1 MSASIILK
9 GLGSYLPAKRL
20 TNDDLSH
27 MVETS
32 DEWIRTRSG
41 IRERRIA
48 GPDENPSDLAAQ
60 AARVALAKAGLA
72 SADVDLLIVGT
83 MTPDL
88 PFPSTA
94 CLVQNKL
101 GLRPIPAFDVAA
113 ACSGF
118 LYILEVG
125 TALLRAGPYKNA
137 LIIGAD
143 KMSSVLDWKDRSTC
157 VLFGDGAGAAVLT
170 HSTEKN
176 AGVIGSVL
184 RTDGA
189 GVGMLLQP
197 GGGAACPATHASLDE
212 RKHFLKM
219 NGKEVFKVAVREM
232 EQVLRDLLAQHGLTS
247 SQIACVVPHQANIRI
262 LEALATRLEIPL
274 ERFVINIDRYGN
286 TSAASI
292 PIALDEALTGGRIH
306 PGDYIVLVAFGA
318 GLTWG
323 ATLIKWHSR

>member
-1 MSASIILK
+1 MPSSIILQ
-9 GLGSYLPAKRL
+9 GLGSHVPAKRL

-27 MVETS
+27 LVETS

-48 GPDENPSDLAAQ
+48 GPDENPSDLAVP
-60 AARVALAKAGLA
+60 AAHKALAQAGLA
-72 SADVDLLIVGT
+72 PADVDLLIVGT

-88 PFPSTA
+88 VFPSTA
-94 CLVQNKL
+94 CLLQHKL
-101 GLRPIPAFDVAA
+101 GLRQVPAFDVAA

-118 LYILEVG
+118 LYILEIGAAMV
-125 TALLRAGPYKNA
+125 RAGPYRNA
-137 LIIGAD
+137 LLVGAE
-143 KMSSVLDWKDRSTC
+143 KMSAVLDWQDRATC

-170 HSTEKN
+170 RRAEP
-176 AGVIGSVL
+176 GVGVLGSIL
-184 RTDGA
+184 HTDGGEA
-189 GVGMLLQP
+189 RLLLQP
-197 GGGAACPATHASLDE
+197 GGGSACPPTHASLEE

-219 NGKEVFKVAVREM
+219 NGKEVFKIAVREM
-232 EQVLRDLLAQHGLTS
+232 EQVIRDLLEQHGLAAA
-247 SQIACVVPHQANIRI
+247 QIALVVPHQANIRI
-262 LEALATRLEIPL
+262 LDALATRLEIPL

-292 PIALDEALTGGRIH
+292 PLALDEAHAAGRVR

-323 ATLIKWHSR
+323 ATLIKWHS

>member
-1 MSASIILK
+1 MPASIILK
-9 GLGSYLPAKRL
+9 GLGAYAPAKRL

-48 GPDENPSDLAAQ
+48 AADEAPSDMGVQ
-60 AARVALAKAGLA
+60 AARMALTRAGLTP
-72 SADVDLLIVGT
+72 ADVDLLIVGT

-94 CLVQNKL
+94 CVLQQKL
-101 GLRPIPAFDVAA
+101 GLRQIPAFDVAA

-125 TALLRAGPYKNA
+125 VAMVRSGAYRNA
-137 LIIGAD
+137 LVVGTD
-143 KMSSVLDWKDRSTC
+143 KMSSVLDWQDRSTC
-157 VLFGDGAGAAVLT
+157 VLFGDGAGAAVL
-170 HSTEKN
+170 SRSEEKDV
-176 AGVIGSVL
+176 GVVDSIL
-184 RTDGA
+184 RTDGT

-197 GGGAACPATHASLDE
+197 AGGSACPTTPANIAE
-212 RKHFLKM
+212 RKNVLKM
-219 NGKEVFKVAVREM
+219 SGKEVFKVAVREM
-232 EQVLRDLLAQHGLTS
+232 EQVVRDLLAKHNLLS
-247 SQIACVVPHQANIRI
+247 SQIACVIPHQANIRI
-262 LEALATRLEIPL
+262 LEALATRLEIPMD
-274 ERFVINIDRYGN
+274 RVIVNIDRYGN

-292 PIALDEALTGGRIH
+292 PIALEEAHTAGRIRA
-306 PGDYIVLVAFGA
+306 GDYIVLVAFGA

>member
-1 MSASIILK
+1 MADSIILK
-9 GLGSYLPAKRL
+9 GLGSYVPAKRL
-20 TNDDLSH
+20 TNDDLAH
-27 MVETS
+27 VVETS

-48 GPDENPSDLAAQ
+48 GPDENPSDMAAAAGRQ
-60 AARVALAKAGLA
+60 ALERAGLTP
-72 SADVDLLIVGT
+72 ADVDVLIIGT

-94 CLVQNKL
+94 CIVQNKL
-101 GLRPIPAFDVAA
+101 GLRTIPAFDVAA

-125 TALLRAGPYKNA
+125 AAMVRAGPYRNA

-143 KMSSVLDWKDRSTC
+143 KMSSVLDWQDRKTC

-170 HSTEKN
+170 RSNEQN
-176 AGVIGSVL
+176 VGVLGSVL
-184 RTDGA
+184 RTDG
-189 GVGMLLQP
+189 GSVGMLLQP
-197 GGGAACPATHASLDE
+197 GGGSACPPTPESLGE
-212 RKHFLKM
+212 RKHYLKM

-232 EQVLRDLLAQHGLTS
+232 EQVIRDLLVQENLTAG
-247 SQIACVVPHQANIRI
+247 QIAWVVPHQANIRI

-274 ERFVINIDRYGN
+274 ERFVINIDRFGN

-292 PIALDEALTGGRIH
+292 PLALDEAHTAGRIR
-306 PGDYIVLVAFGA
+306 PGDLVLLVAFGA

-323 ATLIKWHSR
+323 ATLIKWHAR

>member
-9 GLGSYLPAKRL
+9 GLGSHVPAKRL
-20 TNDDLSH
+20 TNDDLAH

-48 GPDENPSDLAAQ
+48 GPEENPSDLAVPAAQEALAQ
-60 AARVALAKAGLA
+60 AGLTP
-72 SADVDLLIVGT
+72 ADVDLLIVGT

-88 PFPSTA
+88 VFPSTA
-94 CLVQNKL
+94 CLLQSKL
-101 GLRPIPAFDVAA
+101 GLRPVPAFDVAA

-118 LYILEVG
+118 LYILEIGAAMV
-125 TALLRAGPYKNA
+125 RAGPYRHA
-137 LIIGAD
+137 LIVGTE

-170 HSTEKN
+170 RSAEPGV
-176 AGVIGSVL
+176 GVIDSIL
-184 RTDGA
+184 HTDGSQA
-189 GVGMLLQP
+189 RLLLQP
-197 GGGAACPATHASLDE
+197 GGGSACPPTHASLDE
-212 RKHFLKM
+212 GKHFLKM
-219 NGKEVFKVAVREM
+219 NGKEVFKIAVREM
-232 EQVLRDLLAQHGLTS
+232 EQVIRDLLAQHQLTAA
-247 SQIACVVPHQANIRI
+247 QIALVVPHQANIRI
-262 LEALATRLEIPL
+262 LDALATRLEIPM
-274 ERFVINIDRYGN
+274 ERFVINIDRFGN

-292 PIALDEALTGGRIH
+292 PIALEEAHTAGRVK

>member
-1 MSASIILK
+1 MPDSIILK
-9 GLGSYLPAKRL
+9 GLGAHVPAKRL

-48 GPDENPSDLAAQ
+48 GPDENPSDLGAQ
-60 AARVALAKAGLA
+60 AARIALERAGLA
-72 SADVDLLIVGT
+72 PADVDLLIVGT

-88 PFPSTA
+88 PYPSTA
-94 CLVQNKL
+94 CLVQKKL
-101 GLRPIPAFDVAA
+101 GLRTVPAFDIAA

-125 TALLRAGPYKNA
+125 AAMVRAGPYRNA
-137 LIIGAD
+137 LIVGAE
-143 KMSSVLDWKDRSTC
+143 KMSSVLDWQDRKTC

-170 HSTEKN
+170 QSDEAN
-176 AGVIGSVL
+176 VGVVGSIL

-189 GVGMLLQP
+189 GVGMLMQP
-197 GGGAACPATHASLDE
+197 GGGAACPPTLASVEE

-232 EQVLRDLLAQHGLTS
+232 EQVIRELLAQHSLAAA
-247 SQIACVVPHQANIRI
+247 QIACVVPHQANIRI
-262 LEALATRLEIPL
+262 LDALATRLEIPM

-292 PIALDEALTGGRIH
+292 PIALDEALAAGRIKA
-306 PGDYIVLVAFGA
+306 GDYIILVAFGA

>member
-1 MSASIILK
+1 MADSIILQ
-9 GLGSYLPAKRL
+9 GLGSYVPAKRL
-20 TNDDLSH
+20 TNDDLAH
-27 MVETS
+27 VVETS

-48 GPDENPSDLAAQ
+48 GPDENPSDMAAAAGRQ
-60 AARVALAKAGLA
+60 ALERAGLTP
-72 SADVDLLIVGT
+72 ADVDLLIVGT

-125 TALLRAGPYKNA
+125 AAMVRAGPYRNA

-143 KMSSVLDWKDRSTC
+143 KMSSVLDWQDRKTC

-170 HSTEKN
+170 RSGEQN
-176 AGVIGSVL
+176 VGVLGSVL
-184 RTDGA
+184 RTDG
-189 GVGMLLQP
+189 GSVGLLLQP
-197 GGGAACPATHASLDE
+197 GGGSACPPTPESLGE

-219 NGKEVFKVAVREM
+219 NGKEVFKIAVREM
-232 EQVLRDLLAQHGLTS
+232 EQVIRDLLAQHHLTAA
-247 SQIACVVPHQANIRI
+247 QIAWVVPHQANIRI

-274 ERFVINIDRYGN
+274 DRFVINIDRYGN
-286 TSAASI
+286 T
-292 PIALDEALTGGRIH
+292 
-306 PGDYIVLVAFGA
+306 
-318 GLTWG
+318 
-323 ATLIKWHSR
+323 

>member
-1 MSASIILK
+1 MPTSIILQ
-9 GLGSYLPAKRL
+9 GLGSHVPAKRL

-27 MVETS
+27 LVETS

-48 GPDENPSDLAAQ
+48 GPDENPSDLAVP
-60 AARVALAKAGLA
+60 AAHEALAQAGLA
-72 SADVDLLIVGT
+72 PADVDLLIVGT

-88 PFPSTA
+88 LFPSTA
-94 CLVQNKL
+94 CLLQHKL
-101 GLRPIPAFDVAA
+101 GLRPVPAFDVAA

-118 LYILEVG
+118 LYILEIG
-125 TALLRAGPYKNA
+125 AALVRAGPYRNA
-137 LIIGAD
+137 LLVGTE
-143 KMSSVLDWKDRSTC
+143 KMSAVLDWQDRATC

-170 HSTEKN
+170 RSAEP
-176 AGVIGSVL
+176 GVGVLGSIL
-184 RTDGA
+184 HTDGGEA
-189 GVGMLLQP
+189 RLLLQP
-197 GGGAACPATHASLDE
+197 GGGSACPPTHASIEE

-219 NGKEVFKVAVREM
+219 NGKEVFKIAVREM
-232 EQVLRDLLAQHGLTS
+232 EQVIRDLLAQHGLTAA
-247 SQIACVVPHQANIRI
+247 QITLVVPHQANIRI
-262 LEALATRLEIPL
+262 LDALAVRLEIPL

-292 PIALDEALTGGRIH
+292 PLALDEAHAAGRVH

-323 ATLIKWHSR
+323 ATLIKWHS

>member
-1 MSASIILK
+1 MASSIILK
-9 GLGSYLPAKRL
+9 GLGSYAPAQRL
-20 TNDDLSH
+20 TNDDLSR

-48 GPDENPSDLAAQ
+48 GAEENPSDMGARAAH
-60 AARVALAKAGLA
+60 AALAKAGLQP
-72 SADVDLLIVGT
+72 ADIDLLIVGT

-94 CLVQNKL
+94 CVMQKKL
-101 GLRPIPAFDVAA
+101 GLRTVPAFDIAA

-125 TALLRAGPYKNA
+125 VAMLRAGPYRHA
-137 LIIGAD
+137 LVVGTD
-143 KMSSVLDWKDRSTC
+143 KMSSVVDWKDRSTC
-157 VLFGDGAGAAVLT
+157 VLFGDGAGAAVI
-170 HSTEKN
+170 SRSDES
-176 AGVIGSVL
+176 AVGVLGSIL
-184 RTDGA
+184 HTDGA

-197 GGGAACPATHASLDE
+197 AGGSACPTTPATLEE
-212 RKHFLKM
+212 RKNFLKM

-232 EQVLRDLLAQHGLTS
+232 EQVIRDLLAQHQLS
-247 SQIACVVPHQANIRI
+247 AAQIACVVPHQANIRI
-262 LEALATRLEIPL
+262 LEALATRLELPMDKII
-274 ERFVINIDRYGN
+274 VNIDRYGN

-292 PIALDEALTGGRIH
+292 PIALEEAHAAGRIK
-306 PGDYIVLVAFGA
+306 PGDHVVLVAFGA

-323 ATLIKWHSR
+323 ATLIKWQAR

>member
-1 MSASIILK
+1 MAVSIILQ
-9 GLGSYLPAKRL
+9 GLGSHVPAKRL
-20 TNDDLSH
+20 TNDDLAH

-32 DEWIRTRSG
+32 DEWIHSRSG

-48 GPDENPSDLAAQ
+48 GPDENPSDLGAQ
-60 AARVALAKAGLA
+60 AARAALAKAGLA
-72 SADVDLLIVGT
+72 PADVDLLIVGT

-125 TALLRAGPYKNA
+125 TAMVRAGPYRNA
-137 LIIGAD
+137 LIVGAD
-143 KMSSVLDWKDRSTC
+143 KMSSVLDWQDRSTC
-157 VLFGDGAGAAVLT
+157 VLFGDGAGAAVLAP
-170 HSTEKN
+170 SGEN
-176 AGVIGSVL
+176 GVGVIGSVL
-184 RTDGA
+184 RTDGGGA
-189 GVGMLLQP
+189 GLLLQP
-197 GGGAACPATHASLDE
+197 GGGAACPPTHASIEE

-219 NGKEVFKVAVREM
+219 NGKEIFKVAVREM
-232 EQVLRDLLAQHGLTS
+232 EQVIRDLLAQHGLAS
-247 SQIACVVPHQANIRI
+247 SQISCVVPHQANIRI
-262 LEALATRLEIPL
+262 LDALASRLEIPL

-292 PIALDEALTGGRIH
+292 PIALDEALTTGRIH
-306 PGDYIVLVAFGA
+306 PGDYVVLVAFGA

-323 ATLIKWHSR
+323 ATLIKWHS

>member
-1 MSASIILK
+1 MPASIILK
-9 GLGSYLPAKRL
+9 GLGSYVPAKRL
-20 TNDDLSH
+20 TNDDLSQ
-27 MVETS
+27 MVATS

-48 GPDENPSDLAAQ
+48 GPDENPSDMGAKAAN
-60 AARVALAKAGLA
+60 AALAKAGLT

-94 CLVQNKL
+94 CLMQNKL
-101 GLRPIPAFDVAA
+101 GLRTIPAFDVAA

-118 LYILEVG
+118 LYILEIG
-125 TALLRAGPYKNA
+125 AAMLRAGPYRTA
-137 LIIGAD
+137 LIVGTD
-143 KMSSVLDWKDRSTC
+143 KMSASLDWQDRSTC

-170 HSTEKN
+170 RSEETD
-176 AGVIGSVL
+176 AGVIGSIL
-184 RTDGA
+184 HTEGA
-189 GVGMLLQP
+189 GAGLLLQP
-197 GGGAACPATHASLDE
+197 GGGAACPPTPDSLAE

-247 SQIACVVPHQANIRI
+247 AQIACVIPHQANIRI
-262 LEALATRLEIPL
+262 LEALATRLEIPM
-274 ERFVINIDRYGN
+274 ERVFVNIDRYGN

-292 PIALDEALTGGRIH
+292 PIALDEALAAGHIR
-306 PGDYIVLVAFGA
+306 PGDYVVLVAFGA

>member
-1 MSASIILK
+1 MPASIILK
-9 GLGSYLPAKRL
+9 GLGSYAPAKRL

-48 GPDENPSDLAAQ
+48 GADENPSDMGAEAGRL
-60 AARVALAKAGLA
+60 ALAKAGLTP
-72 SADVDLLIVGT
+72 ADIDLLVVGT

-94 CLVQNKL
+94 CVMQKKL
-101 GLRPIPAFDVAA
+101 GLRTVPAFDVAA

-125 TALLRAGPYKNA
+125 TAMLRNGPYRHA
-137 LIIGAD
+137 LIVGTE
-143 KMSSVLDWKDRSTC
+143 KMSTVLDWQDRSTC
-157 VLFGDGAGAAVLT
+157 VLFGDGAGAAVLSRSDEPNT
-170 HSTEKN
+170 
-176 AGVIGSVL
+176 GVIGSIL

-197 GGGAACPATHASLDE
+197 AGGSACPTTPASIAE
-212 RKHFLKM
+212 RKNFLKM

-232 EQVLRDLLAQHGLTS
+232 EQVVRDLLAQHLLTTT
-247 SQIACVVPHQANIRI
+247 QIACVVPHQANIRI
-262 LEALATRLEIPL
+262 LEALATRLEIPMDK
-274 ERFVINIDRYGN
+274 VVVNIDRYGN

-292 PIALDEALTGGRIH
+292 PIALDEAHAAGRIR
-306 PGDYIVLVAFGA
+306 PGDYVVLVAFGA

-323 ATLIKWHSR
+323 ATLIKWHTR

>member
-1 MSASIILK
+1 MPASIILK
-9 GLGSYLPAKRL
+9 GLGSHVPAKRL

-32 DEWIRTRSG
+32 DEWIYTRSG

-48 GPDENPSDLAAQ
+48 GPEENPSDMGAEAAKLAI
-60 AARVALAKAGLA
+60 AKAGL
-72 SADVDLLIVGT
+72 SPADIDLLIVGT

-94 CLVQNKL
+94 CILQKKL
-101 GLRPIPAFDVAA
+101 GLRTVPAFDVAA

-125 TALLRAGPYKNA
+125 AAMVRSGPYRNA
-137 LIIGAD
+137 LIVGTD
-143 KMSSVLDWKDRSTC
+143 KMSSTLDWKDRSTC

-170 HSTEKN
+170 RSEEPGV
-176 AGVIGSVL
+176 GVIGSIL
-184 RTDGA
+184 HTDGA
-189 GVGMLLQP
+189 GVGLLLQP
-197 GGGAACPATHASLDE
+197 GGGAACPPTPTSIEE

-232 EQVLRDLLAQHGLTS
+232 EQVIRDLLVQQGITSAQIS
-247 SQIACVVPHQANIRI
+247 CVVPHQANIRI
-262 LEALATRLEIPL
+262 LDALATRLEIPM
-274 ERFVINIDRYGN
+274 ERFVVNIDRYGN

-292 PIALDEALTGGRIH
+292 PLALDEAHAAGRIR
-306 PGDYIVLVAFGA
+306 PGDYILLVAFGA

>member
-1 MSASIILK
+1 MAVSIILK
-9 GLGSYLPAKRL
+9 GLGSHVPAKRL
-20 TNDDLSH
+20 TNDDLTH
-27 MVETS
+27 LVNTS

-48 GPDENPSDLAAQ
+48 GPDENPSDLGAEAARKAIAQ
-60 AARVALAKAGLA
+60 AGLKPE
-72 SADVDLLIVGT
+72 DIDLLIVGT

-94 CLVQNKL
+94 CLIQSKL
-101 GLRPIPAFDVAA
+101 GLRQVPAFDVAA

-125 TALLRAGPYKNA
+125 VAMVRCGPYRNA
-137 LIIGAD
+137 LIVGTE
-143 KMSSVLDWKDRSTC
+143 KMSSMLDWQDRSTC
-157 VLFGDGAGAAVLT
+157 VLFGDGAAAAVLT
-170 HSTEKN
+170 RSDEKDV
-176 AGVIGSVL
+176 GFIGSIL
-184 RTDGA
+184 HTDGSQ
-189 GVGMLLQP
+189 VNLLLQP
-197 GGGAACPATHASLDE
+197 GGGSACPATPESIAE

-219 NGKEVFKVAVREM
+219 NGKEVFKIAVREM
-232 EQVLRDLLAQHGLTS
+232 EQVIRDLLVQHNLTS

-262 LEALATRLEIPL
+262 LDALATRLEIPMD
-274 ERFVINIDRYGN
+274 RIVVNIDRYGN

-292 PIALDEALTGGRIH
+292 PLALEEAHAAGRIR
-306 PGDYIVLVAFGA
+306 PGDYIILVAFGA

>member
-1 MSASIILK
+1 MPASIILQ
-9 GLGSYLPAKRL
+9 GLGSYAPAKRL
-20 TNDDLSH
+20 TNDDLSYL
-27 MVETS
+27 VETS

-48 GPDENPSDLAAQ
+48 AADEAPSDMGVHAARAALAQ
-60 AARVALAKAGLA
+60 AGLTP
-72 SADVDLLIVGT
+72 ADIDLLVVGT

-94 CLVQNKL
+94 CVMQHKL
-101 GLRPIPAFDVAA
+101 GLRTVPAFDVAA

-125 TALLRAGPYKNA
+125 AAMVRTGPYRHA
-137 LIIGAD
+137 LVVGTD
-143 KMSSVLDWKDRSTC
+143 KMSSALDWQDRSTC
-157 VLFGDGAGAAVLT
+157 VLFGDGAGAAVL
-170 HSTEKN
+170 SRSEEKHT
-176 AGVIGSVL
+176 GVLGSIL

-189 GVGMLLQP
+189 GVGLLLQP
-197 GGGAACPATHASLDE
+197 AGGSACPTSRASIEE

-232 EQVLRDLLAQHGLTS
+232 EQVVRDLLAQHNLTAA
-247 SQIACVVPHQANIRI
+247 QIACVVPHQANIRI
-262 LEALATRLEIPL
+262 LEALATRLEIPMDK
-274 ERFVINIDRYGN
+274 VVVNIDRYGN

-292 PIALDEALTGGRIH
+292 PIALDEAHAAGRIR

-323 ATLIKWHSR
+323 ATLIKWHAR